1 MQLMLILGIVFAIG
15 AVVFALQNNVA
26 ILVSFAIW
34 EFEGSQ
40 ALVLLVTLGLG
51 ALITGLVSSPTVI
64 RRQWEAGRMRRQIVE
79 LERRVAELQ
88 ASEAKLVARV
98 KELSPAATAAVEPPA
113 EPKPYVGLRSLLTVG
128 RGEPAGNSK
137 TQ

>member
-34 EFEGSQ
+34 QFEGSQ

-51 ALITGLVSSPTVI
+51 ALITALVSSPTVI

-79 LERRVAELQ
+79 LERKVAELQ
-88 ASEAKLVARV
+88 TSEANLIARV
-98 KELSPAATAAVEPPA
+98 KELSPEVAAEPPVEA
-113 EPKPYVGLRSLLTVG
+113 KPYVGLRSLLAG
-128 RGEPAGNSK
+128 GGGEPAGNTK

>member
-98 KELSPAATAAVEPPA
+98 SELSPDGAVEPPA
-113 EPKPYVGLRSLLTVG
+113 EPKPYVGLRSLLTGG

>member
-88 ASEAKLVARV
+88 ASEASLVARV
-98 KELSPAATAAVEPPA
+98 RELSPAATAAAEPSA
-113 EPKPYVGLRSLLTVG
+113 EPKPYVGLRSLLTGG
-128 RGEPAGNSK
+128 RGEPAGNTK